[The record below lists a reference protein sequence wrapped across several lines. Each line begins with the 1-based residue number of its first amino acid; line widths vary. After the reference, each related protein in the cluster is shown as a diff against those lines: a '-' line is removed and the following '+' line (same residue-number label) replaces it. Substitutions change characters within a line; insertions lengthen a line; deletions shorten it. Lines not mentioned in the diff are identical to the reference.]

1 MHALH
6 RVVASAAVVLGLALC
21 GAEGAGASGFRFSP
35 AIVQLT
41 AHTPTGSITVT
52 NPGDAPLRVE
62 VQAFRWNQ
70 GTDGQALF
78 DPTDQLLVFPQMIV
92 IPPGAT
98 RQVRLAVLAA
108 PADQEQTYQVAITEI
123 PATSAA
129 ARTSSVSV
137 RMRADIPI
145 FFGPIVKRVA
155 GSIASATVRN
165 GALDFTVANLG
176 TAHFEAK
183 NVHVAGLGPDM
194 REVFAQDENA
204 QFILAGDKRE
214 YRIALPRKE
223 CNASRALTIRVDADA
238 QHLTQ
243 TLDLP
248 PGACGA

>member
-1 MHALH
+1 MLALH
-6 RVVASAAVVLGLALC
+6 RVVASAAIALGLALC
-21 GAEGAGASGFRFSP
+21 EAQGAAAGGFHFAP
-35 AIVQLT
+35 ATIQLT
-41 AHTPTGSITVT
+41 ARAHTGAITVT
-52 NPGDAPLRVE
+52 NPSDAPLRVE
-62 VQAFRWNQ
+62 VAAFHW
-70 GTDGQALF
+70 TLDADGKAVF

-92 IPPGAT
+92 IPPGAS

-108 PADQEQTYQVAITEI
+108 PAKQEQTYQVSITEI

-129 ARTSSVSV
+129 ARTTTVSV

-145 FFGPIVKRVA
+145 FFGPLVERVS
-155 GSIASATVRN
+155 GSIASATVKD
-165 GALDFTVANLG
+165 GALDFAVANLG

-183 NVHVAGLGPDM
+183 NVQVAGLGAGM
-194 REVFAQDENA
+194 REVFAQDVNP

-223 CNASRALTIRVDADA
+223 CSASRALTIRVDADE

-243 TLDLP
+243 TVDLP